1 MSLSQDGTVAVLLGG
16 SSAERDISLQSGQ
29 AVLAALRESG
39 VAAAPLDPAEKSLS
53 TCLSPEEHACAF
65 IVLHG
70 PGGEDGTVQGALELL
85 GLPYTGSGIAASALA
100 GDKLR
105 SKWAWQG
112 MGLPTPPFIPLTP
125 DSDWEAVSDR
135 LGQII
140 VKPVRGGSSLG
151 MSRAED
157 ADALEEAFHAARE
170 YDSEV
175 LAEQWIEGTDCSVGI
190 LGEHSLP
197 VIRVETERPFYDYEA
212 KYQSDTTRYQ
222 CPAGLDPEEE
232 QKMQALA
239 LRAFRDLG
247 CRGWGRVDL
256 MRDRDGNCHLLE
268 VNTIPGLTGHSLL
281 PKAAQA
287 AGINFQ
293 ELVLA
298 VLGTAWESGQ

>member
-1 MSLSQDGTVAVLLGG
+1 MVFQPHRYTRTRDLYEDFVEVLKDADKLILLEVYAAGEPPITGADGRSLCRSLRQRNCEPVYASESDAVPEMVASLVRSGRCGFEPGGRRHRERGGSDSPALDGAGGGGDAMSLSQDGTVAVLLGG

-39 VAAAPLDPAEKSLS
+39 VAAAPLDPAEESLS

-157 ADALEEAFHAARE
+157 ADALEEAFHAAR
-170 YDSEV
+170 S
-175 LAEQWIEGTDCSVGI
+175 
-190 LGEHSLP
+190 
-197 VIRVETERPFYDYEA
+197 
-212 KYQSDTTRYQ
+212 TTAR
-222 CPAGLDPEEE
+222 CWRSNG
-232 QKMQALA
+232 
-239 LRAFRDLG
+239 
-247 CRGWGRVDL
+247 
-256 MRDRDGNCHLLE
+256 
-268 VNTIPGLTGHSLL
+268 
-281 PKAAQA
+281 
-287 AGINFQ
+287 
-293 ELVLA
+293 
-298 VLGTAWESGQ
+298 